1 MKTKTA
7 WLTALL
13 ILPLPLAAQTPAII
27 TMAEE
32 PHHHLALHNETV
44 NVYNAEAAAGDS
56 LLLHRHNHDA
66 IAIAIGDQTVTV
78 GIPGKPDV
86 HTKNADGQ
94 VRMQLSGY
102 VHSTRNDGQSAYH
115 TVAIELLQP
124 QTGERNLCAAVLP
137 GKPLNCPAVAAKAS
151 ASSHIDLPQFESD
164 QTRVQTV
171 RVLPRKN
178 FKIANPTQSELLV
191 ALDPASITPASGK
204 GPDELLRAGEF
215 LWFEKGAPPRTL
227 KNGSDKDVRFIELA
241 FKPSAAAQG
250 ERRSLGNHQSRSDQA
265 RALAWLSMPSI

>member
-1 MKTKTA
+1 MKSKNA
-7 WLTALL
+7 WLAVLL
-13 ILPLPLAAQTPAII
+13 ILPLPLASQVPSII

-32 PHHHLALHNETV
+32 PHHHLALHNDYV

-56 LLLHRHNHDA
+56 LLLHRHNKDA
-66 IAIAIGDQTVTV
+66 VAIAIGDQTVTV

-102 VHSTRNDGQSAYH
+102 VHSTRNDGQAGYH
-115 TVAIELLQP
+115 TVAIELLRP
-124 QTGERNLCAAVLP
+124 QTGEHNLCAVVLP

-151 ASSHIDLPQFESD
+151 SSKRIDVPQFASNE
-164 QTRVQTV
+164 TRVQTV
-171 RVLPRKN
+171 RVPPHQN
-178 FKIANPTQSELLV
+178 TNIANPAQSELLV

-227 KNGSDKDVRFIELA
+227 KNGSDKEFRFVEMA
-241 FKPSAAAQG
+241 FKPSAAAKG
-250 ERRSLGNHQSRSDQA
+250 AADATKPAH
-265 RALAWLSMPSI
+265 